1 MKFPDM
7 KNLMPTSPFSIFAA
21 QAAFALLAGLVY
33 YAL

>member
-1 MKFPDM
+1 M
-7 KNLMPTSPFSIFAA
+7 KNLLPKSSFSIFAA